1 MNYLEARAFLKEKE
15 ALGSVYGLSVMRELL
30 LRLGNPEK
38 KLSVIHVAGT
48 NGKGST
54 IVFTAS
60 ILREAGYHVGCYT
73 SPAVFD
79 YEEIIQVDGTWIKK
93 EAVARLISQIRE
105 AAEEMVE
112 DGFSHPTVFEMET
125 AMAFC
130 YFVEM
135 SCQLVCVECGL
146 GGALDATNVIEN
158 PICTVFASI
167 SRDHMGILGESLSE
181 IAEAKAGIIKP
192 GARVVSVEQE
202 KEVRE
207 ILERYAEE
215 KECKVYFCEDQREEG
230 KFSDKLSDNQEGR
243 EEGKFSDKLSGDQER
258 ARRNNSYFSYGKYM
272 NLKLSLPGLYQ
283 QKNAALA
290 LEIIEAV
297 REAGYAV
304 MEEAVKAGLSHAVW
318 PGRFQKAA
326 EKPDFYLDGAHNE
339 GAAKELAGS
348 VKFYFTNRKICYI
361 MGVFHDKEY
370 EKILEIMAPFA
381 EDIVTVTPPGK
392 RGLDGE
398 KLAESAK
405 KWYRDVCFAES
416 YKDAVE
422 AAKKKAGP
430 DGVVLAFGSLSYLG
444 DLARLLSE
452 EKDKCVKSNG

>member
-1 MNYLEARAFLKEKE
+1 MDYLEARAYLKEKE

-54 IVFTAS
+54 IAFTSS
-60 ILREAGYHVGCYT
+60 ILREAGYRVGCYT

-79 YEEIIQVDGTWIKK
+79 YEEIIQVDGTYIEK
-93 EAVARLISQIRE
+93 EAVTRLISQIRE
-105 AAEEMVE
+105 AAEEMLK

-130 YFVEM
+130 YFAEM
-135 SCQLVCVECGL
+135 GCQLVCVECGL
-146 GGALDATNVIEN
+146 GGALDATNVVES
-158 PICTVFASI
+158 PICTAFASI

-181 IAEAKAGIIKP
+181 IGEAKAGIIKP
-192 GARVVSVEQE
+192 GTCVLSVEQE
-202 KEVRE
+202 EEVRE
-207 ILERYAEE
+207 ILKRYAEE
-215 KECKVYFCEDQREEG
+215 KGCRIRFCKDWKKERKFSDKFSGNQEG
-230 KFSDKLSDNQEGR
+230 KFSN
-243 EEGKFSDKLSGDQER
+243 KLSGDQEK
-258 ARRNNSYFSYGKYM
+258 ARRNNPYFSYREYRD
-272 NLKLSLPGLYQ
+272 LKLNLPGLYQ

-304 MEEAVKAGLSHAVW
+304 TEEAVRNGLLNAVW

-326 EKPDFYLDGAHNE
+326 ERPDFYLDGAHNE
-339 GAAKELAGS
+339 GAAKELAQS

-361 MGVFHDKEY
+361 MGVFQDKEY

-381 EDIVTVTPPGK
+381 EAIVTVTPPGK

-405 KWYRDVCFAES
+405 KWCRDVSFALS
-416 YKDAVE
+416 YEDAVE
-422 AAKKKAGP
+422 TAKKKAGP
-430 DGVVLAFGSLSYLG
+430 DGIVLAFGSLSYLG

-452 EKDKCVKSNG
+452 EKEK

>member
-1 MNYLEARAFLKEKE
+1 MDYLEARAFLKEKE
-15 ALGSVYGLSVMRELL
+15 ALGSVYGLTIMRELL
-30 LRLGNPEK
+30 LRLGSPEK

-54 IVFTAS
+54 IAFTSS
-60 ILREAGYHVGCYT
+60 ILREAGYRVGCYT
-73 SPAVFD
+73 SPAVFT
-79 YEEIIQVDGTWIKK
+79 YEEIIQVGGICIEKD
-93 EAVARLISQIRE
+93 AVARLISRIRE
-105 AAEEMVE
+105 ATEEMVQ

-130 YFVEM
+130 YFAEM
-135 SCQLVCVECGL
+135 GCQLVCVECGL
-146 GGALDATNVIEN
+146 GGALDATNVVEK
-158 PICTVFASI
+158 PICTAFASI

-181 IAEAKAGIIKP
+181 IGEAKAGIIKP
-192 GARVVSVEQE
+192 GACVVSVEQE

-207 ILERYAEE
+207 ILERHAG
-215 KECKVYFCEDQREEG
+215 KKGCMIRFCESRKENISGYQRREECEG
-230 KFSDKLSDNQEGR
+230 FSDRHSDNQVMEKDR
-243 EEGKFSDKLSGDQER
+243 RYYSYFLY
-258 ARRNNSYFSYGKYM
+258 RNNRK
-272 NLKLSLPGLYQ
+272 LKLGLPGLYQ

-297 REAGYAV
+297 KEAGYAV
-304 MEEAVKAGLSHAVW
+304 TEEAVKAGLSHAVW

-339 GAAKELAGS
+339 GAAKELAES
-348 VKFYFTNRKICYI
+348 VKFYFTNRRICYI
-361 MGVFHDKEY
+361 IGVFLDKEY

-381 EDIVTVTPPGK
+381 ETVVTVTPPGK
-392 RGLDGE
+392 RGLDGA

-416 YKDAVE
+416 YGAAIGE
-422 AAKKKAGP
+422 ARKKVGT

-444 DLARLLSE
+444 DMTRLLSE
-452 EKDKCVKSNG
+452 ERDK

>member
-54 IVFTAS
+54 IAFTSS
-60 ILREAGYHVGCYT
+60 ILREAGYRVGCYT
-73 SPAVFD
+73 SPAVFT
-79 YEEIIQVDGTWIKK
+79 YEEIIQVDGTYIEK
-93 EAVARLISQIRE
+93 EAVARLISRIRE
-105 AAEEMVE
+105 ATEKMVK

-130 YFVEM
+130 YFEEM
-135 SCQLVCVECGL
+135 DCQLVCVECGL
-146 GGALDATNVIEN
+146 GGALDATNIIEK
-158 PICTVFASI
+158 PICTAFASI

-181 IAEAKAGIIKP
+181 IGEAKAGIIKP
-192 GARVVSVEQE
+192 GACVVSVDQE

-207 ILERYAEE
+207 ILERHAEE
-215 KECKVYFCEDQREEG
+215 KGCKIRFCNMFYEKNR
-230 KFSDKLSDNQEGR
+230 EGR
-243 EEGKFSDKLSGDQER
+243 V
-258 ARRNNSYFSYGKYM
+258 SYFSYGKYR
-272 NLKLSLPGLYQ
+272 NIILSLPGLYQ

-304 MEEAVKAGLSHAVW
+304 TEEAVRAGLSHAVW
-318 PGRFQKAA
+318 LGRFQKAA
-326 EKPDFYLDGAHNE
+326 ERPDFYLDGAHNV
-339 GAAKELAGS
+339 GAVRELAES

-361 MGVFHDKEY
+361 MGVFQDKEY
-370 EKILEIMAPFA
+370 EKLLEIMAPFA
-381 EDIVTVTPPGK
+381 EAVVTVTPPGK
-392 RGLDGE
+392 RGLDGK

-405 KWYRDVCFAES
+405 KWYRDVSFAES
-416 YKDAVE
+416 YE
-422 AAKKKAGP
+422 AAIEEAKKKAGP

-444 DLARLLSE
+444 DMARLLAE
-452 EKDKCVKSNG
+452 EKGNWEKSNG

>member
-15 ALGSVYGLSVMRELL
+15 ALGNVYGLSVMRELL

-54 IVFTAS
+54 IAFTAS
-60 ILREAGYHVGCYT
+60 ILREAGYRVGCYT

-79 YEEIIQVDGTWIKK
+79 YEEIIQVDGAYIEK
-93 EAVARLISQIRE
+93 EAVARLISRIQE
-105 AAEEMVE
+105 AAEKMVK

-125 AMAFC
+125 TMAFC
-130 YFVEM
+130 YFAEM
-135 SCQLVCVECGL
+135 DCQLVCVECGL
-146 GGALDATNVIEN
+146 GGALDATNVIKN
-158 PICTVFASI
+158 PICTAFASI

-192 GARVVSVEQE
+192 GTCVVSVEQE

-207 ILERYAEE
+207 ILERHARE
-215 KECKVYFCEDQREEG
+215 KGCKIRFCG
-230 KFSDKLSDNQEGR
+230 NKKLELN
-243 EEGKFSDKLSGDQER
+243 
-258 ARRNNSYFSYGKYM
+258 
-272 NLKLSLPGLYQ
+272 LPGLYQ
-283 QKNAALA
+283 QKNAAFA

-304 MEEAVKAGLSHAVW
+304 TEEAVRAGLSRAVW
-318 PGRFQKAA
+318 PGRFQKVA
-326 EKPDFYLDGAHNE
+326 ERPDFYLDGAHNE
-339 GAAKELAGS
+339 GAAKELAES

-370 EKILEIMAPFA
+370 EKILEIMAPLA

-398 KLAESAK
+398 KLAESAR

-430 DGVVLAFGSLSYLG
+430 DGIVLAFGSLSYLG
-444 DLARLLSE
+444 DLVRLLSE